1 MLINIEYWASILIN
15 IDHAISYWLYRSYY
29 FSYWSILSGTSTSNH
44 LNQNWPQLTRILQ
57 VASMPSTFGP
67 FKRAT
72 SWRSSL
78 GTPPS
83 CRPCT
88 SRPPQTIRGSWWVVA
103 GMAPWS
109 LAMEMMVVGMFEQR
123 RTWKHTHT
131 LYNYIIETL
140 SYIIIHELPD
150 ATRLVNHKVKGAGST
165 VVFFRCSIWW
175 YLGGAFESSIVGGDG
190 ACLGCKPSRYPIVI
204 LSTRKEWK
212 KKLMAIM
219 IAIRIDV
226 IILKQ

>member
-1 MLINIEYWASILIN
+1 MPINIEYWASILIN

-29 FSYWSILSGTSTSNH
+29 FFILINTKWNFNFQSFESE
-44 LNQNWPQLTRILQ
+44 LTTTGHVFLQ

-72 SWRSSL
+72 SSRSSL

-109 LAMEMMVVGMFEQR
+109 LAMEMMVVWHGNEQR

-131 LYNYIIETL
+131 HYTIIYIIETL
-140 SYIIIHELPD
+140 SYIIIHELLD
-150 ATRLVNHKVKGAGST
+150 ATILVPTKWRVLA
-165 VVFFRCSIWW
+165 V
-175 YLGGAFESSIVGGDG
+175 L
-190 ACLGCKPSRYPIVI
+190 
-204 LSTRKEWK
+204 
-212 KKLMAIM
+212 
-219 IAIRIDV
+219 
-226 IILKQ
+226 